1 MTFRDI
7 VGAVLRRWYVPLI
20 VLACTALVTVLFARD
35 GGSYSSRTVVTFML
49 PPETTLSPDNGTDDS
64 SVVAFAGAIVNA
76 INNGRPPAP
85 YSTSDAPYYGAGVR
99 EGIRV
104 DLADS
109 GNQWV
114 STFNRSDVEIRIVG
128 RSEQWVQAQQDRMI
142 ELVLSFADAEQA
154 TLSIPADD
162 QIKASV
168 APLTTEIEQV
178 SVSQNIRLAAI
189 GAMTA
194 VAAIVSV
201 GASIT
206 LDRLMRRHRDTTVT
220 RQRASPRR
228 ILEGTP
234 S

>member
-1 MTFRDI
+1 MTLRDV
-7 VGAVLRRWYVPLI
+7 VGAVLRRWYVPII
-20 VLACTALVTVLFARD
+20 VLMCTALVTAAFARD
-35 GGSYSSRTVVTFML
+35 GGSYSSRTIVSFLL
-49 PPETTLSPDNGTDDS
+49 PPATSLAPDNGTNDS

-85 YSTSDAPYYGAGVR
+85 YSLSDAPYYGAGVR

-128 RSEQWVQAQQDRMI
+128 RSQEWVQAQQDRMI
-142 ELVLSFADAEQA
+142 DLVLSFADAEQSA
-154 TLSIPADD
+154 LLIPAED
-162 QIKASV
+162 QIRASV
-168 APLTTEIEQV
+168 APLTTEIEHV
-178 SVSQNIRLAAI
+178 SASQSIRITAV
-189 GAMTA
+189 GAMAA
-194 VAAIVSV
+194 VAVIVSV
-201 GASIT
+201 WASIA
-206 LDRLMRRHRDTTVT
+206 LDRLIRRLNTTTVT